1 MRRQTRSPRTKDRLL
16 YIAIAALIVVSV
28 CMFALYQARRGG
40 SPNLPLKWLGFAG
53 MTAIVFGYA
62 LRACRRQRRKQRFW
76 LFPCLFFGC
85 HTALG
90 VFVLFR
96 LSTMPLVLYGA
107 FTPIEYAFLT
117 AYLGHFL
124 NLRAKETRPGHVS
137 VRLVSVF
144 G

>member
-1 MRRQTRSPRTKDRLL
+1 
-16 YIAIAALIVVSV
+16 
-28 CMFALYQARRGG
+28 MFALYQARRGG

-62 LRACRRQRRKQRFW
+62 LRACRRQWRKQRFW
-76 LFPCLFFGC
+76 LFLGLFFGC

-117 AYLGHFL
+117 AYLGYFL
-124 NLRAKETRPGHVS
+124 NLRAKETRPGDI
-137 VRLVSVF
+137 
-144 G
+144 